1 MEMQGAAKLTPR
13 VVMVMALAGITFAQA
28 PTQAPAAKPQS
39 AAPSQPSGRPP
50 VQAKTQEE
58 YQAYQAAIANSQ
70 DPAATEK
77 SADDFAA
84 KFPASD
90 LRVLLYRT
98 AMQSYQNA
106 GNSPKMLDMGR
117 KVLAVDKDDPE
128 ALVTVAEILDEQTSP
143 TDLDKDQRMNQAVS
157 DAQHALETIDTNLA
171 VPNGSPA
178 DRVEAYKKYLR
189 ATALTIIGTIQY
201 KRAQYPDAEA
211 TLRKAIDAD
220 PANPE
225 AVVILRLALALD
237 QQQKYPEALQ
247 QAKRAVDLTQD
258 GTDVGKMAR
267 NERDRLVVLTGGS
280 TPAPPASSTTG
291 SEAAPPSH

>member
-1 MEMQGAAKLTPR
+1 MQRTARLTPR
-13 VVMVMALAGITFAQA
+13 IVMVIALAGIAFAQA
-28 PTQAPAAKPQS
+28 PTPAPAAKPQS
-39 AAPSQPSGRPP
+39 APSQPSGRPP

-58 YQAYQAAIANSQ
+58 YQAYQAAVANSQ
-70 DPAATEK
+70 DPAAMEK

-106 GNSPKMLDMGR
+106 GNSPKMLDMGQ
-117 KVLAVDKDDPE
+117 KVLAIDKDDPD
-128 ALVTVAEILDEQTSP
+128 ALITVAEILEEQTSP
-143 TDLDKDQRMNQAVS
+143 TDFDKDQRINQAVS
-157 DAQHALETIDTNLA
+157 YAQHALETIDTDLA
-171 VPNGSPA
+171 VPSGSPA

-201 KRAQYPDAEA
+201 KRAQYPDAEG

-220 PANPE
+220 PANPD

-258 GTDVGKMAR
+258 STDAGKMAR
-267 NERDRLVVLTGGS
+267 NERDRLVVVTGGS
-280 TPAPPASSTTG
+280 APAPVLAPG
-291 SEAAPPSH
+291 RRRRPPSH

>member
-1 MEMQGAAKLTPR
+1 MQRIARLTARIAA
-13 VVMVMALAGITFAQA
+13 VIALAGFALAQSQT
-28 PTQAPAAKPQS
+28 PAPAAKPQP
-39 AAPSQPSGRPP
+39 ATSQPSGKPP

-58 YQAYQAAIANSQ
+58 YQAYQTAVANQQS
-70 DPAATEK
+70 PAAMEK
-77 SADDFAA
+77 SADDFAT

-98 AMQSYQNA
+98 AMQSYQTA
-106 GNSPKMLDMGR
+106 SNSPKMLDMGQ
-117 KVLAVDKDDPE
+117 KVLAIDKDDPD
-128 ALVTVAEILDEQTSP
+128 ALVTVAEILEEQTSP

-157 DAQHALETIDTNLA
+157 DAQHALETIDTGLA
-171 VPNGSPA
+171 VPAGSPP

-220 PANPE
+220 PANPD

-267 NERDRLVVLTGGS
+267 NERDRLVVVTGGS
-280 TPAPPASSTTG
+280 APAPPASSTAG
-291 SEAAPPSH
+291 SQAPPPSH